1 MGLNMSHYLFLEGA
15 NNQFKI
21 PDYNSIYRLPYYE
34 QSYIYELCNSY
45 REEIR
50 SIQLEFVDI
59 VSNREILTEGERWDK
74 VVTTVKKLWST
85 VIGLLKKAVS
95 IITNAITTFI
105 SKLKKSPKDDKDIKT
120 DLLMITQKSDYFNI
134 LNDALSED
142 EYKVDIPELR
152 PSDYLVDSNFPVTK
166 LFALKNMEYVVNDL
180 RDMAMNL
187 TKMNKPGLENT
198 EDAVHYIEKN
208 SINGISSEAA
218 KELFGPFSDMYNDQ
232 DKLMTSVYNI
242 NRKAFGDDAILST
255 KLTMDIYSQAKENN
269 KLGVKIIDDLSKVK
283 REVENGYRAMISM
296 INDISKVSEGIF
308 SGHKYVSGPY
318 KNQHELMTSIMG
330 YINSCANTVQDII
343 FAHSSMYVYKLKRLT
358 QLYGGNNYSSYV
370 MDECDK
376 IVMNYIKK
384 NEATLWGINYSQYL
398 LMEANLSS
406 KERNNL
412 PDSDFGLP
420 KQRRYPMPDK
430 AHVLAAI
437 RMFNHVEK
445 EYEAELAKNIIK
457 KIKQFD
463 MASEVRVGKNNRFL
477 PYWEKS
483 GLSKDNKKSVKENTI
498 SIKINHNEN
507 DISRITEMFNRAI
520 EMVNHIYIEESFS
533 EYITNVLEAD
543 NNQPN
548 NNAGNNNA
556 QSNTTQTTT
565 VQTTN
570 NNQQQTGNNASK
582 SANGLVSKIIT
593 AMANMFKKFTDAVNN
608 SVTLNAAWWKL
619 NKDKV
624 ASLDISKV
632 KVNDWYDYNTDAL
645 SKSFTVE
652 FDINQ
657 PYLNTDEAMQNAI
670 IQKIGGTVNV
680 AQDSSFT
687 EKVKSLFRVDHINME
702 NSDGVPFSGTKT
714 NKETMTKY
722 IDDFQKGF
730 NGGILKSLKDDIDKI
745 NSAQKLIQRQYNTA
759 VKQTQ
764 TTTQQTQTT
773 NTQQTQANQTGN
785 NTQAANNTGGNNNQN
800 QAQNAG
806 FNFDLAGTLGLMEHK
821 ELKDIFEAKF
831 AVNDELKQQVGNTG
845 GDPDKVINDK
855 IARWFK
861 WSSQAAGAKMTEAMA
876 AYNQYIQLYKAI
888 VGGPKKQNNNQQ
900 QNNQNQQNNQQQNQN
915 NNQ

>member
-21 PDYNSIYRLPYYE
+21 PDYNPIYRLPYYE
-34 QSYIYELCNSY
+34 QSYIYEVCNSY

-74 VVTTVKKLWST
+74 VVTTVKKLWNT
-85 VIGLLKKAVS
+85 IIGLLKKAVS

-105 SKLKKSPKDDKDIKT
+105 SKLKKSPKDDKNNKT

-134 LNDALSED
+134 LNNALSED
-142 EYKVDIPELR
+142 EYKVDVPELR

-232 DKLMTSVYNI
+232 DKLMTSVDNI
-242 NRKAFGDDAILST
+242 NRKAFGDDAVIST
-255 KLTMDIYSQAKENN
+255 KLTIDIYSQAKEND
-269 KLGVKIIDDLSKVK
+269 KLGVKIIDDLSKIK

-398 LMEANLSS
+398 LMEADLSS

-483 GLSKDNKKSVKENTI
+483 GLNKDNKKSVKENTI
-498 SIKINHNEN
+498 SIKINHDKN
-507 DISRITEMFNRAI
+507 DISRITEMFNRVI

-543 NNQPN
+543 NNQPAN
-548 NNAGNNNA
+548 NTGNNNA

-714 NKETMTKY
+714 NKEIMTKY
-722 IDDFQKGF
+722 VDDFQKGF

-764 TTTQQTQTT
+764 TTTQQSQTT
-773 NTQQTQANQTGN
+773 NTQQNNQAGN
-785 NTQAANNTGGNNNQN
+785 NTQAPNNTGGNNNNNQN

-900 QNNQNQQNNQQQNQN
+900 QNNQNQQNNQQQNQK
-915 NNQ
+915 

>member
-21 PDYNSIYRLPYYE
+21 PDYNPIYRLPYYE
-34 QSYIYELCNSY
+34 QSYIYEVCNSY

-50 SIQLEFVDI
+50 NIQLEFVDI

-74 VVTTVKKLWST
+74 VVITVKKLWNT
-85 VIGLLKKAVS
+85 IIGLLKKAVS

-105 SKLKKSPKDDKDIKT
+105 SKLKKSPKDDKDGKI

-134 LNDALSED
+134 LNNALSEN

-232 DKLMTSVYNI
+232 DKLMTSVDNI

-255 KLTMDIYSQAKENN
+255 KLTMDIYSQAKEND
-269 KLGVKIIDDLSKVK
+269 KLGVKIIDDLSKIK
-283 REVENGYRAMISM
+283 REVENGYRAMTSM

-398 LMEANLSS
+398 LMEADLSS

-430 AHVLAAI
+430 AHVFAAI

-483 GLSKDNKKSVKENTI
+483 GLNKDNKKSVKENTI
-498 SIKINHNEN
+498 SIKINHDKN

-543 NNQPN
+543 NNQPAN
-548 NNAGNNNA
+548 NTGNNNA

-593 AMANMFKKFTDAVNN
+593 AMANMFKKFTDTVNN

-714 NKETMTKY
+714 NKEAMTKY
-722 IDDFQKGF
+722 VDDFQKGF

-773 NTQQTQANQTGN
+773 NTQQNNQVGN
-785 NTQAANNTGGNNNQN
+785 NTQTPNNTGGNNNNQN

-900 QNNQNQQNNQQQNQN
+900 QNQK
-915 NNQ
+915 

>member
-21 PDYNSIYRLPYYE
+21 PDYNPIYRLPYYE
-34 QSYIYELCNSY
+34 QSYIYEVCNSY

-74 VVTTVKKLWST
+74 VVTTVKKLWNT
-85 VIGLLKKAVS
+85 IIGLLKKAVS

-105 SKLKKSPKDDKDIKT
+105 SKLKKSPKDDKNNKT

-134 LNDALSED
+134 LNNALSED
-142 EYKVDIPELR
+142 EYKVDVPELR

-232 DKLMTSVYNI
+232 DKLMTSVDNI
-242 NRKAFGDDAILST
+242 NRKAFGDDAVIST
-255 KLTMDIYSQAKENN
+255 KLTIDIYSQAKEND
-269 KLGVKIIDDLSKVK
+269 KLGVKIIDDLSKIK

-398 LMEANLSS
+398 LMEADLSS

-483 GLSKDNKKSVKENTI
+483 GLNKDNKKSVKENTI
-498 SIKINHNEN
+498 SIKINHDKN
-507 DISRITEMFNRAI
+507 DISRITEMFNRVI

-543 NNQPN
+543 NNQPAN
-548 NNAGNNNA
+548 NTGNNNA

-714 NKETMTKY
+714 NKEIMTKY
-722 IDDFQKGF
+722 VDDFQKGF

-764 TTTQQTQTT
+764 TTTQQSQTT
-773 NTQQTQANQTGN
+773 NTQQNNQAGN
-785 NTQAANNTGGNNNQN
+785 NTQAPNNTGGNNNNNQN

-900 QNNQNQQNNQQQNQN
+900 QNNHYQQNNQQQNQK
-915 NNQ
+915 

>member
-21 PDYNSIYRLPYYE
+21 PDYNPIYRLPYYE
-34 QSYIYELCNSY
+34 QSYIYEVCNSY

-59 VSNREILTEGERWDK
+59 ISNREILTEGERWDK
-74 VVTTVKKLWST
+74 VVITVKKLWNT
-85 VIGLLKKAVS
+85 IIGLLKKAVS

-105 SKLKKSPKDDKDIKT
+105 SKLKKSPKDDKDSKT

-134 LNDALSED
+134 LNNALSED

-166 LFALKNMEYVVNDL
+166 LFALKNIEYVVNDL

-232 DKLMTSVYNI
+232 DKLMTSVDNI
-242 NRKAFGDDAILST
+242 NRKAFGDDTITYT
-255 KLTMDIYSQAKENN
+255 KLTMDIYSQAKEND
-269 KLGVKIIDDLSKVK
+269 KLGVKIIDDISKIK

-398 LMEANLSS
+398 LMEADLSS

-483 GLSKDNKKSVKENTI
+483 GLNKDNKKSVKENTI

-543 NNQPN
+543 NNQPS
-548 NNAGNNNA
+548 NNAGNNNV

-593 AMANMFKKFTDAVNN
+593 AMANMFKKFTDTVNN

-773 NTQQTQANQTGN
+773 NTQQANQAGN
-785 NTQAANNTGGNNNQN
+785 NAQAANNTGGNNNQN

-806 FNFDLAGTLGLMEHK
+806 FNFDLAGTLGLMEHR
-821 ELKDIFEAKF
+821 ELKDIFEARF
-831 AVNDELKQQVGNTG
+831 TVNDELKQQVGNTG

-900 QNNQNQQNNQQQNQN
+900 QTNQNQQNNQQQNQN

>member
-21 PDYNSIYRLPYYE
+21 PDYNPIYRLPYYE
-34 QSYIYELCNSY
+34 QSYIYEVCNSY

-74 VVTTVKKLWST
+74 VVTTVKKLWNT
-85 VIGLLKKAVS
+85 IIGLLKKAVS

-105 SKLKKSPKDDKDIKT
+105 SKLKKSPKDDKDSKT

-134 LNDALSED
+134 LNNALSED

-232 DKLMTSVYNI
+232 DKLMTSVDSI

-255 KLTMDIYSQAKENN
+255 KLTMDIYSQAKEND
-269 KLGVKIIDDLSKVK
+269 KLGVKIIDDLSKIK

-330 YINSCANTVQDII
+330 YINSCADTVQDII
-343 FAHSSMYVYKLKRLT
+343 FAHSSMYAYKLKRLT

-483 GLSKDNKKSVKENTI
+483 GLSKDNKKSVKENAI

-570 NNQQQTGNNASK
+570 NNQQQTGNNTSK

-619 NKDKV
+619 NKDKI

-722 IDDFQKGF
+722 VDDFQKGF

-759 VKQTQ
+759 IKQTQ
-764 TTTQQTQTT
+764 TTTQQSQTT
-773 NTQQTQANQTGN
+773 NTQQAQANQTGN
-785 NTQAANNTGGNNNQN
+785 NTQATNNAGGNNQN

-888 VGGPKKQNNNQQ
+888 VGGPKKQNNQQ
-900 QNNQNQQNNQQQNQN
+900 QNNQNQQNNQQQNQK
-915 NNQ
+915 

>member
-21 PDYNSIYRLPYYE
+21 PDYNPIYRLPYYE
-34 QSYIYELCNSY
+34 QSYIYEVCNSY

-74 VVTTVKKLWST
+74 VVTTVKKLWNT
-85 VIGLLKKAVS
+85 IIGLLKKAVN

-105 SKLKKSPKDDKDIKT
+105 SKLKKSPKDDKDSKT

-134 LNDALSED
+134 LNSALSKD

-232 DKLMTSVYNI
+232 DKLMTSVDNI
-242 NRKAFGDDAILST
+242 NRKAFGDDSILST
-255 KLTMDIYSQAKENN
+255 KLTMDIYAQAKEND

-318 KNQHELMTSIMG
+318 KNQYELMTSIMG

-483 GLSKDNKKSVKENTI
+483 GLNKDNKKSVKENTI
-498 SIKINHNEN
+498 SIKINHDEN

-543 NNQPN
+543 NNQPAN
-548 NNAGNNNA
+548 NTGNNNV

-687 EKVKSLFRVDHINME
+687 EKVKSLFRIDHINME

-764 TTTQQTQTT
+764 TTNQQTQTT
-773 NTQQTQANQTGN
+773 NTQQTNQTGN
-785 NTQAANNTGGNNNQN
+785 NTQAANNAGGNNNQN

-900 QNNQNQQNNQQQNQN
+900 QNQK
-915 NNQ
+915 

>member
-21 PDYNSIYRLPYYE
+21 PDYNPIYRLPYYE
-34 QSYIYELCNSY
+34 QSYIYEVCNSY

-59 VSNREILTEGERWDK
+59 ISNREILTEGERWDK
-74 VVTTVKKLWST
+74 VVTTVKKLWNT
-85 VIGLLKKAVS
+85 IIGLLKKAVS

-105 SKLKKSPKDDKDIKT
+105 SKLKKSPKDDKDSKT

-134 LNDALSED
+134 LNNALSED

-232 DKLMTSVYNI
+232 DKLMTSVDNI

-255 KLTMDIYSQAKENN
+255 KLTMDIYSQAKDND
-269 KLGVKIIDDLSKVK
+269 KLGVKIIDDLIKVK

-384 NEATLWGINYSQYL
+384 NETTLWGINYSQYL

-483 GLSKDNKKSVKENTI
+483 ELNKDNKKSVKENTI
-498 SIKINHNEN
+498 SIKINHDEN

-543 NNQPN
+543 NNQPAN
-548 NNAGNNNA
+548 NTGNNNA

-565 VQTTN
+565 TQTTN

-582 SANGLVSKIIT
+582 SANGLVSRIIT
-593 AMANMFKKFTDAVNN
+593 AMANMFKKFTDTVNN

-722 IDDFQKGF
+722 VDDFQKGF

-773 NTQQTQANQTGN
+773 NTQQAQANQTGN
-785 NTQAANNTGGNNNQN
+785 NAQATNNAGGNNNQN

-831 AVNDELKQQVGNTG
+831 TVNDELKQQVGNTG

>member
-21 PDYNSIYRLPYYE
+21 PDYNPIYRLPYYE
-34 QSYIYELCNSY
+34 QSYIYEVCNSY

-50 SIQLEFVDI
+50 CIQLEFVDI
-59 VSNREILTEGERWDK
+59 ISNREILTEGERWDK
-74 VVTTVKKLWST
+74 VVITVKKLWGT
-85 VIGLLKKAVS
+85 IIGLLKKAVS

-105 SKLKKSPKDDKDIKT
+105 SKLKKSPKDDKDNKI

-134 LNDALSED
+134 LNNALSED

-232 DKLMTSVYNI
+232 DKLMTSVDNI

-255 KLTMDIYSQAKENN
+255 KLTMDIYSQAKEND
-269 KLGVKIIDDLSKVK
+269 KLGVKIIDDLSKIK

-398 LMEANLSS
+398 LMEADLSS

-483 GLSKDNKKSVKENTI
+483 GLNKNNKKSVKENTI

-543 NNQPN
+543 NNQPAN
-548 NNAGNNNA
+548 NTGNNNA

-565 VQTTN
+565 TQTTN
-570 NNQQQTGNNASK
+570 NSQQQTGNNASK
-582 SANGLVSKIIT
+582 SANGLVSRIIT

-773 NTQQTQANQTGN
+773 NTQQAQTNQAGN
-785 NTQAANNTGGNNNQN
+785 NAQATNNAGGNNNQN

>member
-1 MGLNMSHYLFLEGA
+1 MSHYLFLEGA

-21 PDYNSIYRLPYYE
+21 PDYNPIYRLPYYE
-34 QSYIYELCNSY
+34 QSYIYEVCNSY

-50 SIQLEFVDI
+50 NIQLEFVDI
-59 VSNREILTEGERWDK
+59 ISNREILTEGERWDK
-74 VVTTVKKLWST
+74 VVTTVKKLWNT
-85 VIGLLKKAVS
+85 IIGLLKKAVS

-105 SKLKKSPKDDKDIKT
+105 SKLKKSPKDDKDNKT

-134 LNDALSED
+134 LNNALSED

-166 LFALKNMEYVVNDL
+166 LFTLKNMEYVVNDL

-232 DKLMTSVYNI
+232 DKLMTSVDSI

-255 KLTMDIYSQAKENN
+255 KLTMDIYSQAKEND
-269 KLGVKIIDDLSKVK
+269 KLGVKIIDDLSKIK

-398 LMEANLSS
+398 LIEADLSS

-483 GLSKDNKKSVKENTI
+483 GLSKDNKKSVKENAI

-543 NNQPN
+543 NNQPSN
-548 NNAGNNNA
+548 NSGNNNA

-565 VQTTN
+565 TQTTN

-722 IDDFQKGF
+722 VDDFQKGF

-773 NTQQTQANQTGN
+773 NTQQNNQAGN
-785 NTQAANNTGGNNNQN
+785 NTQAPNNTGGNNNQN

-900 QNNQNQQNNQQQNQN
+900 QNNQNQQNNQQQNQK
-915 NNQ
+915 

>member
-21 PDYNSIYRLPYYE
+21 PDYNPIYRLPYYE
-34 QSYIYELCNSY
+34 QSYIYEVCNSY

-59 VSNREILTEGERWDK
+59 ISNREILTEGERWDK
-74 VVTTVKKLWST
+74 VVTTVKKLWNT
-85 VIGLLKKAVS
+85 IIGLLKKAVS

-105 SKLKKSPKDDKDIKT
+105 SKLKKSPKDDKDSKT

-134 LNDALSED
+134 LNNALSED

-232 DKLMTSVYNI
+232 DKLMTSVDNI
-242 NRKAFGDDAILST
+242 NRKAFGDDTILST
-255 KLTMDIYSQAKENN
+255 KLTMDIYSQAKEND
-269 KLGVKIIDDLSKVK
+269 KLGVKIIDDLSKIK

-398 LMEANLSS
+398 LMEADLSS

-483 GLSKDNKKSVKENTI
+483 GLSKDNKKSVKENAI

-543 NNQPN
+543 NNQPTN
-548 NNAGNNNA
+548 NTGNNNA

-570 NNQQQTGNNASK
+570 NNQQQTGNNTSK

-773 NTQQTQANQTGN
+773 NTQQAQANQTGN
-785 NTQAANNTGGNNNQN
+785 NAQATNNAGGNNQN

-821 ELKDIFEAKF
+821 ELKNIFEAKF

-900 QNNQNQQNNQQQNQN
+900 QNSQNQQNNQQQNQK
-915 NNQ
+915 

>member
-21 PDYNSIYRLPYYE
+21 PDYNPIYRLPYYE
-34 QSYIYELCNSY
+34 QSYIYEVCNSY

-59 VSNREILTEGERWDK
+59 ISNREILTEGERWDK
-74 VVTTVKKLWST
+74 VVITVKKLWNT
-85 VIGLLKKAVS
+85 IIGLLKKAVS

-105 SKLKKSPKDDKDIKT
+105 SKLKKSPKDDKDSKT

-134 LNDALSED
+134 LNNALSED

-232 DKLMTSVYNI
+232 DKLMTSVDNI
-242 NRKAFGDDAILST
+242 NRKAFGDDAVIST
-255 KLTMDIYSQAKENN
+255 KLTMDIYSQAKEND
-269 KLGVKIIDDLSKVK
+269 KLGVKIIDDLSKIK

-398 LMEANLSS
+398 LMEADLSS

-483 GLSKDNKKSVKENTI
+483 GLNKNNKKSVKENTI

-543 NNQPN
+543 NNQPAN
-548 NNAGNNNA
+548 NTGNNNA
-556 QSNTTQTTT
+556 QSNTT
-565 VQTTN
+565 QTTN

-582 SANGLVSKIIT
+582 SANGLVSRIIT

-722 IDDFQKGF
+722 VDDFQKGF

-773 NTQQTQANQTGN
+773 NTQQNNQSGN
-785 NTQAANNTGGNNNQN
+785 NAQAANNAGGNNNQN

>member
-21 PDYNSIYRLPYYE
+21 PDYNPIYRLPYYE
-34 QSYIYELCNSY
+34 QSYIYEVCNSY

-50 SIQLEFVDI
+50 NIQLEFVDI

-74 VVTTVKKLWST
+74 VVTTVKKLWNT
-85 VIGLLKKAVS
+85 IIGLLKKAVS

-105 SKLKKSPKDDKDIKT
+105 SKLKKSPKDDKDSKT

-134 LNDALSED
+134 LNNALSED

-232 DKLMTSVYNI
+232 DKLMTSVDNI
-242 NRKAFGDDAILST
+242 NRKAFGDDAVIST
-255 KLTMDIYSQAKENN
+255 KLTIDIYSQAKEND
-269 KLGVKIIDDLSKVK
+269 KLGVKIIDDLSKIK

-384 NEATLWGINYSQYL
+384 NESTLWGINYSQYL
-398 LMEANLSS
+398 LMEADLSS

-483 GLSKDNKKSVKENTI
+483 GLNKDNKKSVKENTI
-498 SIKINHNEN
+498 SIKINHDEN

-533 EYITNVLEAD
+533 EYITNVLEAN
-543 NNQPN
+543 NNQPA

-722 IDDFQKGF
+722 VDDFQKGF

-759 VKQTQ
+759 IKQTQ

-773 NTQQTQANQTGN
+773 NTQQNNQAGN
-785 NTQAANNTGGNNNQN
+785 NTQAPNNTGGNNNNQN

-900 QNNQNQQNNQQQNQN
+900 QNNQNQQNNQQQDQN

>member
-21 PDYNSIYRLPYYE
+21 PDYNPIYRLPYYE
-34 QSYIYELCNSY
+34 QSYIYEVCNSY

-74 VVTTVKKLWST
+74 VVTTVKKLWNT
-85 VIGLLKKAVS
+85 IIGLLKKAVN

-105 SKLKKSPKDDKDIKT
+105 SKLKKSPKDDKDSKT

-134 LNDALSED
+134 LNSALSKD

-232 DKLMTSVYNI
+232 DKLMTSVDNI
-242 NRKAFGDDAILST
+242 NRKAFGDDSILST
-255 KLTMDIYSQAKENN
+255 KLTMDIYAQAKEND

-483 GLSKDNKKSVKENTI
+483 GLNKDNKKSVKENTI
-498 SIKINHNEN
+498 SIKINHDEN

-543 NNQPN
+543 NNQPAN
-548 NNAGNNNA
+548 NTGNNNV

-687 EKVKSLFRVDHINME
+687 EKVKSLFRIDHINME

-764 TTTQQTQTT
+764 TTNQQTQTT
-773 NTQQTQANQTGN
+773 NTQQTNQTGN
-785 NTQAANNTGGNNNQN
+785 NTQAANNAGGNNNQN

>member
-21 PDYNSIYRLPYYE
+21 PDYNPIYRLPYYE
-34 QSYIYELCNSY
+34 QSYIYEVCNSY

-74 VVTTVKKLWST
+74 VVTTIKKLWNTIIS
-85 VIGLLKKAVS
+85 LLKKAVS

-105 SKLKKSPKDDKDIKT
+105 FKLKKSPKDDKDNKT

-134 LNDALSED
+134 LNNALSED

-232 DKLMTSVYNI
+232 DKLMTSVDNI
-242 NRKAFGDDAILST
+242 NRKAFGDDTILST
-255 KLTMDIYSQAKENN
+255 KLTMDIYSQAKEND
-269 KLGVKIIDDLSKVK
+269 KLGVKIIDDLSKIK

-398 LMEANLSS
+398 LMEADLSS

-483 GLSKDNKKSVKENTI
+483 GLSKDNKKSVKENAI

-543 NNQPN
+543 NNQPSN
-548 NNAGNNNA
+548 NSGNNNV

-582 SANGLVSKIIT
+582 SANGLVNKIIT

-722 IDDFQKGF
+722 VDDFQKGF

-773 NTQQTQANQTGN
+773 NTQQNNQAGN
-785 NTQAANNTGGNNNQN
+785 NTQAANNAGGNNNQN

-900 QNNQNQQNNQQQNQN
+900 QNQK
-915 NNQ
+915 

>member
-21 PDYNSIYRLPYYE
+21 PDYNPIYRLPYYE
-34 QSYIYELCNSY
+34 QSYIYEVCNSY

-85 VIGLLKKAVS
+85 IIGLLKKAVS

-105 SKLKKSPKDDKDIKT
+105 SKLKKSPKDDKDSKT

-134 LNDALSED
+134 LNNALSED

-166 LFALKNMEYVVNDL
+166 LFALKNIEYVVNDL

-232 DKLMTSVYNI
+232 DKLMTSVDNI

-255 KLTMDIYSQAKENN
+255 KLTMDIYSQAKEND
-269 KLGVKIIDDLSKVK
+269 KLGVKIIDDLSKIK

-296 INDISKVSEGIF
+296 INDISKVSESIF

-398 LMEANLSS
+398 LMEADLSS

-483 GLSKDNKKSVKENTI
+483 GLNKDNKKSIKENTI

-533 EYITNVLEAD
+533 EYISNILEAD
-543 NNQPN
+543 NNQQN
-548 NNAGNNNA
+548 NTGGNNTQVA
-556 QSNTTQTTT
+556 TTQTTT
-565 VQTTN
+565 TTQTTN

-582 SANGLVSKIIT
+582 AANGLVNKIIT
-593 AMANMFKKFTDAVNN
+593 AMANMFKKFTDVVNNTVIAVNG
-608 SVTLNAAWWKL
+608 AWWKL
-619 NKDKV
+619 NKDKIG
-624 ASLDISKV
+624 SLDISKV

-645 SKSFTVE
+645 SKSFVVE

-670 IQKIGGTVNV
+670 IQKIGGTVTV
-680 AQDSSFT
+680 SQDSSFT
-687 EKVKSLFRVDHINME
+687 DKIKSLFRLDHINME

-722 IDDFQKGF
+722 VDDFQKGF
-730 NGGILKSLKDDIDKI
+730 NGGTLRSLRDDINKI
-745 NSAQKLIQRQYNTA
+745 NAAQKTIQREYNNA

-764 TTTQQTQTT
+764 STTQTNQTA
-773 NTQQTQANQTGN
+773 NTQQTNQTSN
-785 NTQAANNTGGNNNQN
+785 NAQTTNNNSTNNNQT

-831 AVNDELKQQVGNTG
+831 AVNDELKQQVGNSG

-888 VGGPKKQNNNQQ
+888 IGGPKKQNNNQQ
-900 QNNQNQQNNQQQNQN
+900 QNSQNQQNNQQQNQN

>member
-21 PDYNSIYRLPYYE
+21 PDYNPIYRLPYYE
-34 QSYIYELCNSY
+34 QSYIYEVCNSY

-50 SIQLEFVDI
+50 NIQLEFVDI

-74 VVTTVKKLWST
+74 VVITVKKLWNT
-85 VIGLLKKAVS
+85 IIGLLKKAVS

-105 SKLKKSPKDDKDIKT
+105 SKLKKSPKDDKDGKI

-134 LNDALSED
+134 LNNALSEN

-232 DKLMTSVYNI
+232 DKLMTSVDNI

-255 KLTMDIYSQAKENN
+255 KLTMDIYSQAKEND
-269 KLGVKIIDDLSKVK
+269 KLGVKIIDDLSKIK
-283 REVENGYRAMISM
+283 REVENGYRAMTSM

-370 MDECDK
+370 MDECNK

-398 LMEANLSS
+398 LMEADLSS

-430 AHVLAAI
+430 AHVFAAI

-483 GLSKDNKKSVKENTI
+483 GLNKDNKKSVKENTI
-498 SIKINHNEN
+498 SIKINHDKN

-543 NNQPN
+543 NNQPAN
-548 NNAGNNNA
+548 NTGNNNA

-593 AMANMFKKFTDAVNN
+593 AMANMFKKFTDTVNN

-714 NKETMTKY
+714 NKEAMTKY
-722 IDDFQKGF
+722 VDDFQKGF

-773 NTQQTQANQTGN
+773 NTQQNNQVGN
-785 NTQAANNTGGNNNQN
+785 NTQTPNNTGGNNNNQN

-900 QNNQNQQNNQQQNQN
+900 QNQK
-915 NNQ
+915 